1 MSRFNS
7 IILDVDSTLSDVEG
21 IDWLAAQRGS
31 EIETWSTG
39 LTERAMQGEIPIEA
53 VYGERMRIVK
63 PTLPEIR
70 ELGKVYIK
78 RMATRAAETI
88 AELRANEVEVVMV
101 SGGLREAILPLAR
114 ELGVGEENVYAV
126 SVFFDEDGAYAGFD
140 DASLLTR
147 QSGKRTIVGQMH
159 LKGPIL
165 AVGDGMTDCEIK
177 SVVQGFAAFTGFT
190 RREAVIEQADYVI
203 ENFDQLRDLILN
215 ERD

>member
-1 MSRFNS
+1 VSRFNS

-21 IDWLAAQRGS
+21 IDWLAAQRGP
-31 EIETWSTG
+31 EIEAWSAG
-39 LTERAMQGEIPIEA
+39 LTEKAMQGEIPIEA

-63 PTLPEIR
+63 PTLPEIQ
-70 ELGKVYIK
+70 ELGKIYIE
-78 RMATRAAETI
+78 RMATRAIETI
-88 AELRANEVEVVMV
+88 GEFRANDVEVVMV
-101 SGGLREAILPLAR
+101 SGGLRQAILPLAR

-126 SVFFDEDGAYAGFD
+126 SVFFDQGGGYAGFD

-147 QSGKRTIVGQMH
+147 QSGKRTIVGQMD

-190 RREAVIEQADYVI
+190 RREAVIDQADYVI
-203 ENFDQLRDLILN
+203 ENFDQLRDLVL
-215 ERD
+215 E